1 MLLQLDAGNTR
12 LKWRLL
18 ERGVEGVLARGALVR
33 ADFESNTLLLARLS
47 AELLLIVPEKSLSL
61 SSVAVASV
69 AGAEFDDDLVL
80 WSRCQYGMDVEF
92 AVVTARAA
100 GVEVGYDSPALLGV
114 DRWLAVLAASKEPGF
129 ERIIIADCGS
139 AITVDI
145 LDTGVHRG
153 GYIVPGLRLMHGAL
167 FDETSQV
174 RVAASTSVTGD
185 APGRSTAEAV
195 QRGVLLMAAAFIE
208 RLCRRL
214 AGEGEGCLLLL
225 TGGDSSAIAVLLEV
239 DVVVRQRHDLVLDGL
254 ALSEFCR
261 KA

>member
-18 ERGVEGVLARGALVR
+18 EGESVLARGALVR
-33 ADFESNTLLLARLS
+33 ANFESNALLLERLS
-47 AELLLIVPEKSLSL
+47 AELLLSVSGQALSLSL
-61 SSVAVASV
+61 IKVASV
-69 AGAEFDDDLVL
+69 AGAEFDDHLLL
-80 WSRCQYGMDVEF
+80 WSRREYALGLDF

-114 DRWLAVLAASKEPGF
+114 DRWLAVLAASKESGF
-129 ERIIIADCGS
+129 ERIIVADCGS

-145 LDTGVHRG
+145 LDAGVHRG

-174 RVAASTSVTGD
+174 KVAVSTSVAGD

-208 RLCRRL
+208 GVCRKL
-214 AGEGEGCLLLL
+214 ADGGGGCLLLL
-225 TGGDSSAIAVLLEV
+225 TGGDSSAIQALLEV
-239 DVVVRQRHDLVLDGL
+239 EVVVWQRHDLVLDGL